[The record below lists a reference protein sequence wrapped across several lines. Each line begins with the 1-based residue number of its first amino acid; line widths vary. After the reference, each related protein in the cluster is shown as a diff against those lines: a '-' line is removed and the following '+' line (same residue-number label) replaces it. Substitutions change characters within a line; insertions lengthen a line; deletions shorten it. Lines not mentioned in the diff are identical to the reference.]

1 MLEERLMKWKEQ
13 WLEKGR
19 REGFEEGRREAFEE
33 GRRLGMAETLKNV
46 ASQRFGELPQ
56 WAVERIDNADDD
68 TLSRWGCR
76 VLDAERL
83 EGVFAD
89 GPD

>member
-19 REGFEEGRREAFEE
+19 REGRREAFEE
-33 GRRLGMAETLKNV
+33 GRRLGKAETVKNM
-46 ASQRFGELPQ
+46 ASQRFGKLPR
-56 WAVERIDNADDD
+56 WAVERIANADID

-76 VLDAERL
+76 LVDGEPL

-89 GPD
+89 GLD